1 MATKAA
7 TNGTVKPA
15 ADSRTQTFTALL
27 DHEDEGSGSTG
38 FFEVPA
44 TVVDAIGQGRKR
56 PPVVATIN
64 GYDLRTT
71 ISVYD
76 GRYFIPARKEVR
88 AAAGGIKHGDHVTI
102 HMRLDDAPRV
112 MEPPPE
118 LEKLLKKDTSARTA
132 WEKLSYSHKKEYVQW
147 ITEAKREETK
157 TRRLEQAVV
166 MLREGSKGPKA

>member
-1 MATKAA
+1 MVTATKPTTKIAA
-7 TNGTVKPA
+7 KPTV
-15 ADSRTQTFTALL
+15 QTFTALL

-44 TVVDAIGQGRKR
+44 EVVDAIGQGKKR

-88 AAAGGIKHGDHVTI
+88 AAAGGIKHGDRVTI

-112 MEPPPE
+112 VEAPPE
-118 LEKLLKKDTSARTA
+118 LDSRLKKDVAARAA
-132 WEKLSYSHKKEYVQW
+132 WDKLSFSHKKEYVQW
-147 ITEAKREETK
+147 IAEAKREETK
-157 TRRLEQAVV
+157 TRRLEQAIV

>member
-1 MATKAA
+1 MATATKAA
-7 TNGTVKPA
+7 TPEGTH
-15 ADSRTQTFTALL
+15 TFIATL

-44 TVVDAIGQGRKR
+44 EVVDAIGQGKKR

-88 AAAGGIKHGDHVTI
+88 AAAGGITHGDRVTI

-112 MEPPPE
+112 VEAPAE
-118 LEKLLKKDTSARTA
+118 LETLLKKDGTARAA

-157 TRRLEQAVV
+157 ARRLEQAIV